1 MQPSAL
7 FQQIHVAHGRPRLVA
22 EHVAL
27 LERAA
32 RRLFGLQARLSAADL
47 EREIVA
53 FVARK
58 RLPDAVSSF
67 VRLELTEEG
76 QARLSEGG
84 ISHYAGY
91 AVRSIRPQTF
101 SLVYELPL
109 EEWTSVAAEA
119 VHGLMRSYAH
129 SRGMDGV
136 VQVDRMDRCLALDGA
151 QLFAFREGVL
161 LCAVEPQTVEAKL
174 LALAADRLHIALE
187 VGALSRAELARCDE
201 LFAVDV
207 QGITSVARCDRYSFM
222 SLRVERLAEE
232 MERLVNAR

>member
-1 MQPSAL
+1 M
-7 FQQIHVAHGRPRLVA
+7 AHGRPRLVA

-76 QARLSEGG
+76 QTRLLEGG
-84 ISHYAGY
+84 VSHYAGY

-109 EEWTSVAAEA
+109 EEWTSVAAES
-119 VHGLMRSYAH
+119 VHDLMRSYAH
-129 SRGMDGV
+129 GRGLDGV
-136 VQVDRMDRCLALDGA
+136 VQVDRLDRCLALGGA
-151 QLFAFREGVL
+151 L

-187 VGALSRAELARCDE
+187 VGALGRAELARCDE

-207 QGITSVARCDRYSFM
+207 RGITSVARCDRYSFM

-232 MERLVNAR
+232 MERLVSAR

>member
-76 QARLSEGG
+76 QMRLLEGG
-84 ISHYAGY
+84 VSLYAGY

-109 EEWTSVAAEA
+109 EEWTSVAAES
-119 VHGLMRSYAH
+119 VHDLMRSYA
-129 SRGMDGV
+129 RGRGLDGV
-136 VQVDRMDRCLALDGA
+136 VQVDRLDRCLALGGA

-187 VGALSRAELARCDE
+187 VGALNRAELARCDE

-232 MERLVNAR
+232 MERLVSAR